1 MDRQLTRK
9 QIQKNR
15 LSRVLRIISIVFVFV
30 LINVLFR
37 SLLRLPNQIKSNR
50 SFFTVNYAEQLSDR
64 KNTVISIS
72 IPVNC
77 YLSDLMAFKKISVG
91 SILKLSVTRRPTSL
105 EIEFQ
110 VRGLGLSAYAV
121 QKLKSRQIQT
131 DTHITQKPDCN
142 RAFNNS

>member
-15 LSRVLRIISIVFVFV
+15 LSRVLRTISIVFVFI

-50 SFFTVNYAEQLSDR
+50 SFYTVNNAEQLSDR

-72 IPVNC
+72 VPVNR
-77 YLSDLMAFKKISVG
+77 YLSDSMAFKKISVG
-91 SILKLSVTRRPTSL
+91 SILKLSVTRQPTSL

-131 DTHITQKPDCN
+131 DTRITQKPDCN
-142 RAFNNS
+142 RTFNNS